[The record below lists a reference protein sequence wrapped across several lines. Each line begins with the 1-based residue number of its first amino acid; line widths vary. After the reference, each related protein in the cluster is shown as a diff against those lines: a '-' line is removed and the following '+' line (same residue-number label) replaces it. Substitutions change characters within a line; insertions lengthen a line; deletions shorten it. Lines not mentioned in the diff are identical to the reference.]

1 MPQRGRK
8 SSAALDV
15 PAPDGT
21 PPPLRPPASLNKTE
35 AKIFVD
41 LVEAADKKHFRA
53 SDAPLLA
60 AYARA
65 IRFESY
71 AAAALT
77 KDPTDT
83 KAMSLWEKSSRAM
96 VALSARLRLAP
107 QARLTAKTVGRQG
120 PRLPV
125 PWE

>member
-71 AAAALT
+71 AAAALRG
-77 KDPTDT
+77 
-83 KAMSLWEKSSRAM
+83 SHRYKSDE
-96 VALSARLRLAP
+96 P
-107 QARLTAKTVGRQG
+107 VGKIL
-120 PRLPV
+120 PRHGGA
-125 PWE
+125 